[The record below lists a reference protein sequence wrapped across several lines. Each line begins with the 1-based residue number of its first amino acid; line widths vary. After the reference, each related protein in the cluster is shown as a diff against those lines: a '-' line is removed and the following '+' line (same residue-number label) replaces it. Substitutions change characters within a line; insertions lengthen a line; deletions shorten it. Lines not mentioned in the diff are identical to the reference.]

1 MNGAST
7 DAKNSAQAAARWM
20 VWVVGGLGVGL
31 CVLTLL
37 LWGLNGPSY
46 ILDLIAAYCGF

>member
-7 DAKNSAQAAARWM
+7 EAKNSAQAAARWM
-20 VWVVGGLGVGL
+20 VWVVGGLGVVL

>member
-1 MNGAST
+1 MNAART
-7 DAKNSAQAAARWM
+7 EANNSAPGVARWM
-20 VWVVGGLGVGL
+20 LWIGGGLGVGL

-46 ILDLIAAYCGF
+46 IFDLIAAYCG